1 MQERPISLTI
11 IAWFLIVT
19 SALGVLAML
28 AMQNNPMMEQVYA
41 KSPLPVS
48 AHIVI
53 GVVGAF
59 ITIACGYGFLK
70 GLNWSRFLYVGW
82 SLIGFA
88 ITFLTMPVTSLI
100 WLSVAFFAI
109 ICFFLFRP
117 AANEWFKGAAPA
129 HG

>member
-48 AHIVI
+48 AHIAI

-70 GLNWSRFLYVGW
+70 GLSWSRLVYVGW